1 MSQYIVSPQADIE
14 LTGIFDY
21 IAKDR
26 PRAAVRVMGELTKRF
41 QSLADYPL
49 SGEAHPEYGVGMRFS
64 TVEGYLVVYRPIDEQ
79 GIEVVRVIHG
89 ARDYDALLR

>member
-1 MSQYIVSPQADIE
+1 MSRYTTSPQADTE
-14 LTGIFDY
+14 LIGIFDY

-26 PRAAVRVMGELTKRF
+26 PRAAVRIIGKLIKRF
-41 QSLADYPL
+41 QSLAEHPL
-49 SGEAHPEYGVGMRFS
+49 SGEAKPKYGVDIRFS
-64 TVEGYLVVYRPIDEQ
+64 IAENYLIVYRPKGE